1 MFAYSRLLEI
11 ELKSAPGLCYLE
23 AKPYFE
29 LIKVEPMNRKQKII
43 KKTAKRAK
51 ARLNK
56 HTAPTIKKYIS
67 KGDRAK
73 ELAREQAELAAK
85 ANAAKNDAE
94 TNSSQADSSQE
105 SVQPQATEQ
114 TNTESENQA

>member
-1 MFAYSRLLEI
+1 
-11 ELKSAPGLCYLE
+11 
-23 AKPYFE
+23 
-29 LIKVEPMNRKQKII
+29 MNRKQKII

-94 TNSSQADSSQE
+94 ANGEQADSRQVNAQST
-105 SVQPQATEQ
+105 ATEQ
-114 TNTESENQA
+114 TSTASENQA

>member
-11 ELKSAPGLCYLE
+11 ELKSAPGLRSLE

-85 ANAAKNDAE
+85 ANATKNGTEASDNE
-94 TNSSQADSSQE
+94 QASD
-105 SVQPQATEQ
+105 QPTEP
-114 TNTESENQA
+114 TSTESETQA